1 MSNLN
6 DEQQEK
12 SETESEDSFDQ
23 ANLSINQAHALQCF
37 KPKELF
43 NINTNAAF
51 VKMKPKDPD
60 ESGEESEDDEL
71 EIQDL
76 LKDDGQFKIP
86 KEKPG
91 V

>member
-1 MSNLN
+1 
-6 DEQQEK
+6 
-12 SETESEDSFDQ
+12 
-23 ANLSINQAHALQCF
+23 
-37 KPKELF
+37 
-43 NINTNAAF
+43 
-51 VKMKPKDPD
+51 MKPKDPD

-91 V
+91 VQRLDLNKYDESKHYNSTNITL